1 MPSTTSF
8 DLFGDFSQDE
18 QRDLDERRNHLNKQ
32 VEEKIASLS
41 SDPQQRTMAENR
53 LVFSRAR
60 SGEMD
65 RPGLHCQ
72 LLSQSECQHV
82 LDTCRR
88 ETEWTTDR
96 HSAFATTDIP
106 IRNHDQLAFLET
118 LIKDRLFD
126 ELAHH
131 YGFKTADLEF
141 RDVFLVKYSANG
153 QKGLRLHT
161 DGCLFSL
168 TLLISHEHD
177 FQGGGTYYGSIDK
190 VVHLKQGDAAYHAA
204 RVMHSGID
212 ITQGVRY
219 ILVGFVD
226 TVDTIAKDK
235 RANKQVL
242 RN

>member
-1 MPSTTSF
+1 MQSTSF
-8 DLFGDFSQDE
+8 DLFGDLSNEE
-18 QRDLDERRNHLNKQ
+18 QKGLDERRNLINKQ
-32 VEEKIASLS
+32 VEDKISSLS
-41 SDPQQRTMAENR
+41 TDANQRTMAENR
-53 LVFSRAR
+53 LVFSRTR
-60 SGEMD
+60 SGKLD

-72 LLSQSECQHV
+72 LLSQSECQHI
-82 LDTCRR
+82 LDTCRL

-106 IRNHDQLAFLET
+106 IRNHSQLAFLEN
-118 LIKDRLFD
+118 LIKGRLFD
-126 ELAHH
+126 ELADY
-131 YGFKTADLEF
+131 YGFKTTDLEF
-141 RDVFLVKYSANG
+141 RDIFLVKYSANG

-177 FQGGGTYYGSIDK
+177 FEGGGTYYGSIDK
-190 VVHLKQGDAAYHAA
+190 VIHLKQGDAAYHAA

-212 ITQGVRY
+212 ITKGERY

-235 RANKQVL
+235 RANRQML

>member
-8 DLFGDFSQDE
+8 DLFGDLSQEE
-18 QRDLDERRNHLNKQ
+18 QRNLDERRDHLNKE
-32 VEEKIASLS
+32 VEERISNLS
-41 SDPQQRTMAENR
+41 PDPQQRTMAESR
-53 LVFSRAR
+53 LVFSRAQA
-60 SGEMD
+60 GEMD

-72 LLSQSECQHV
+72 LLSQNECQHV
-82 LDTCRR
+82 LDTCRL

-106 IRNHDQLAFLET
+106 IRNHDQLAFLEK
-118 LIKDRLFD
+118 LIKARLFD
-126 ELAHH
+126 ELADH
-131 YGFKTADLEF
+131 YGFKANDLEF
-141 RDVFLVKYSANG
+141 RDIFLVKYSANG

-168 TLLISHEHD
+168 TLLISHQDD
-177 FQGGGTYYGSIDK
+177 FQGGGTYYSSID
-190 VVHLKQGDAAYHAA
+190 KQGDAAYHAA

-212 ITQGVRY
+212 ITQGERY

-235 RANKQVL
+235 RANKQML